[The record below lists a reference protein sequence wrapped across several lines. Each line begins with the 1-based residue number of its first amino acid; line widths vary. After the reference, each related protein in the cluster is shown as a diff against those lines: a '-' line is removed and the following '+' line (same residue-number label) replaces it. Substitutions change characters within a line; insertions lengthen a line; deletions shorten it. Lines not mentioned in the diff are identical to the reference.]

1 MKPGSATRKG
11 KAGELQLCEVL
22 AAELAIPVDLRRGVQ
37 AFGSHHEP
45 DIVGV
50 PGWWV
55 EAKRHERPRLGQWLR
70 QLLRDITDARSKS
83 LPLLCWRPNRG
94 SWWAVL
100 RLVDWC
106 ALVRERDHLRAENE
120 RLRAALE
127 LPPITT
133 APAPGPRQCT
143 LDEALP

>member
-1 MKPGSATRKG
+1 MVNAKRKG
-11 KAGELQLCEVL
+11 NDGENELCSVL
-22 AAELAIPVDLRRGVQ
+22 SIELASDVSLRRGEQ

-55 EAKRHERPRLGQWLR
+55 EAKRHEKPRLGVWLR
-70 QLLRDITDARSKS
+70 QLVRDIVAARSKS

-106 ALVRERDHLRAENE
+106 ALVRERDHLRAEND
-120 RLRAALE
+120 RLRAALGIE
-127 LPPITT
+127 PRPLTPD
-133 APAPGPRQCT
+133 PGPRQRT
-143 LDEALP
+143 LDEVM